1 MTRQLHHH
9 IGGREQ
15 AGRSGR
21 HGEVFDP
28 ASGQVAAQVPL
39 ADAGEVRAVV
49 DAAQAAFPAWAATP
63 PVQRARVMFRLRALV
78 ERDAEALART
88 ITAEHG
94 KTLSDAR
101 GEVTR
106 GLEVVEF
113 ASGIPHLLKG
123 EYSAE
128 VGRGVDSWS
137 ERSPLGVVACS
148 EWIVARA
155 RSP

>member
-1 MTRQLHHH
+1 MVRQLHHH

-28 ASGQVAAQVPL
+28 ASARVAAHVPL
-39 ADAGEVRAVV
+39 ADAGEVRVAV
-49 DAAQAAFPAWAATP
+49 DAAQAAFPGWAATTP
-63 PVQRARVMFRLRALV
+63 LQRARVLFRLRALV
-78 ERDAEALART
+78 ERDADALARM

-106 GLEVVEF
+106 
-113 ASGIPHLLKG
+113 
-123 EYSAE
+123 
-128 VGRGVDSWS
+128 
-137 ERSPLGVVACS
+137 
-148 EWIVARA
+148 
-155 RSP
+155 